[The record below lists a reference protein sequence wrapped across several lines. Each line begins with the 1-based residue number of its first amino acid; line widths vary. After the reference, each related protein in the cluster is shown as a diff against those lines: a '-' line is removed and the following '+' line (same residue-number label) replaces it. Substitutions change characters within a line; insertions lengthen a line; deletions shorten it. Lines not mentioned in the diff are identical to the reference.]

1 MPSARAT
8 VSAQSA
14 RAIRTHVI
22 GRGRKFSRR
31 SETLLLKEVSALKE
45 LVGNLTARVVELE
58 QEAEAN
64 RTAQSADTIMIREIS
79 KEQARKEI
87 IHAFESGQP
96 LDHVDLA
103 DELSLEISLVFEI
116 CNELIE
122 EGVVVF
128 YDDDRS

>member
-1 MPSARAT
+1 MPIARAT
-8 VSAQSA
+8 VSTQNP
-14 RAIRTHVI
+14 RAIRATVT

-31 SETLLLKEVSALKE
+31 SEALLLKEVSALKE

-64 RTAQSADTIMIREIS
+64 KTAQSADVIMIREIS
-79 KEQARKEI
+79 KEQAREEI

-96 LDHVDLA
+96 LDHADLA
-103 DELSLEISLVFEI
+103 DELSLEISLVFEV
-116 CNELIE
+116 CNQLIE